1 MYNLKSPSNLN
12 FMWNFGSMLGLCL
25 AFQIVSG
32 LFLSFHYAPTA
43 DAFLNVDFIMREV
56 NEGWFMRFAH
66 ANGASM
72 FFLLMYI
79 HIFRG
84 LFFKSYKLKKVWLVG
99 NIIFLLA
106 ILTAFLGYVLPWG
119 QMSFWAATV
128 ITNLV
133 SAVPVIGKTLVE
145 WLWGGFSVSTV
156 TLNRFYSFHFLFP
169 FILLVLVIMHLLFLH
184 LSLSSNPLGI
194 KKSMDYADFHQYFTS
209 KDFFGL
215 MIMFMMWM
223 FFTFFFPNLFID
235 PENYMS
241 SNPMSTP
248 AHIKP
253 EWYFLPFYAVLRS
266 VPNKLGGVILMVM
279 MIVLLGALSFMRNS
293 ETKVHFMFMS
303 SHKIMLSILLSL
315 LFLLFW
321 IGASP
326 VVYPFDSL
334 GKLLVLSYFLLF
346 IASFFNLKGYSK

>member
-1 MYNLKSPSNLN
+1 
-12 FMWNFGSMLGLCL
+12 
-25 AFQIVSG
+25 
-32 LFLSFHYAPTA
+32 
-43 DAFLNVDFIMREV
+43 MREV
-56 NEGWFMRFAH
+56 NEGWFIRFAH

-72 FFLLMYI
+72 FFLLIYI

-84 LFFKSYKLKKVWLVG
+84 LFFKRYKLKKVWLVG
-99 NIIFLLA
+99 NVIFLLA

-119 QMSFWAATV
+119 QIRFWAATV

-133 SAVPVIGKTLVE
+133 RAVPVIGKTLVE
-145 WLWGGFSVSTV
+145 WLWGGFRVRTV

-169 FILLVLVIMHLLFLH
+169 FILLALVIRHLLLLH
-184 LSLSSNPLGI
+184 LSLSRNPLGI
-194 KKSMDYADFHQYFTS
+194 KKRIDYSDFHQYFTR

-215 MIMFMMWM
+215 IVMFLVWI

-241 SNPMSTP
+241 SNPMRTP

-266 VPNKLGGVILMVM
+266 VPNKLGGVILIVII
-279 MIVLLGALSFMRNS
+279 IVLLGALSFMRNS
-293 ETKVHFMFMS
+293 ETKVHFMFIS
-303 SHKIMLSILLSL
+303 KHKVLLRLLLRL

-321 IGASP
+321 IGARP
-326 VVYPFDSL
+326 VVYPFESL
-334 GKLLVLSYFLLF
+334 SKLLALSYFLLF
-346 IASFFNLKGYSK
+346 IVRFFNLKGYSK